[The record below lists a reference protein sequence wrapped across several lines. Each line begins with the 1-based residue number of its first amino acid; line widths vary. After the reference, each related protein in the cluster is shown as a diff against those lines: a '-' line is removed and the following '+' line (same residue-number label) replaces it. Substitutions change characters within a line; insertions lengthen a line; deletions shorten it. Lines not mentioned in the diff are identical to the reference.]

1 MKWYKRLFWKIFL
14 AIWSVS
20 FLVLLATVCVVGIVT
35 EQDRFREVVTAKA
48 EGYADLMIERYE
60 RKGFRTLLL
69 VPPRSPK
76 RDYERE
82 RRDHDDR
89 RGHERDHPDWK
100 RSIWLNVAK
109 RVAITD
115 VELNR
120 RVVAIIN
127 RPSESDDHYSFTM
140 SSERG
145 RLYQVD
151 VDLNWERS
159 PYGHLMG
166 KILSAQ
172 MVLILLVSS
181 LGALL
186 VSAIIAR
193 PLKLLGEHTQAIYR
207 GELDARTDAKLRKRG
222 DELGE
227 LARDFDRMADY
238 VQQTITSHQR
248 LMQDVSHELRAPL
261 ARLQAAAGIAE
272 QRLGEDDKTVARIMR
287 ESQRL
292 DQLIGEILSLSRLE
306 QMDVAGDK
314 NWLGLLLQ
322 EWIDDAHFSFPQ
334 REFDL
339 QMLSDCEVNVN
350 AKLLER
356 AINNILGNACKHTPE
371 DTKIDLI
378 VTKATDCEIRIRD
391 YGDGVKDEQL
401 SQLCDPFY
409 RGDSQREGYGLG
421 LSIAQRAI
429 QRLGG
434 DLVLRNHPAGGL
446 EAIIT
451 LPCATRC

>member
-60 RKGFRTLLL
+60 RKGFRTLLP

-76 RDYERE
+76 RDYERD
-82 RRDHDDR
+82 RGDHDDR

-306 QMDVAGDK
+306 QMDIAGDK
-314 NWLGLLLQ
+314 VWLGLLLQ

-371 DTKIDLI
+371 DTKIDLS

-391 YGDGVKDEQL
+391 HGDGAKEEQL

>member
-60 RKGFRTLLL
+60 RKGFRTLLP

-76 RDYERE
+76 RDYERD
-82 RRDHDDR
+82 RGDHDDR

-306 QMDVAGDK
+306 QMDIAGDK
-314 NWLGLLLQ
+314 VWLGLLLQ

-371 DTKIDLI
+371 DTKIDLS

-391 YGDGVKDEQL
+391 HGDGVKEEQL